1 MSLKILVTGG
11 AGFIG
16 SNLCKK
22 LLNSGHHVCCLDNF
36 FSGSKS
42 NISNL
47 LLKHSSTFTLI
58 EADVIEY
65 NYNNLPFIPDQIYH
79 LACPASPKFYQK
91 DPIYTAKIS
100 FIGTLRLLDYIR
112 LTGNPTRIL
121 FTSTSEVYG
130 DPLEHPQK
138 ETYRGNTSC
147 TGIRGC
153 YDEGKR
159 IAETLMFDSNRMYGT
174 DIRVAR
180 IFNTYGDN
188 LAPDDG
194 RVISNFICQALSNNP
209 LTIYGDGLQT
219 RSCCYVSD
227 MVTALISLMNQT
239 LTIGP
244 VNLGNPEEITIKNL
258 AEKILELIPESK
270 SEIVYKSLPSDDPKI
285 RCPDIT
291 LASSFWKPSIGLEEG
306 LKLSIEYFK
315 NNK

>member
-47 LLKHSSTFTLI
+47 LLKHSSTFTLV
-58 EADVIEY
+58 EGDVIEY

-112 LTGNPTRIL
+112 LTGNHTRIL

-147 TGIRGC
+147 TGIRAT

-194 RVISNFICQALSNNP
+194 RVISNFICQALSNSP

-227 MVTALISLMNQT
+227 MVTALIGLMNQT

-270 SEIVYKSLPSDDPKI
+270 SEIVYKPLPSDDPKI